1 MFDDSSW
8 LTKSQEE
15 AEGKKGVGRGEEE
28 VGGGTN
34 GGESLLLACYQ
45 CQSLPKPR
53 HTHAHTL
60 QSKLK
65 PKNETATG
73 NVVSAEQS

>member
-15 AEGKKGVGRGEEE
+15 EEEEEKGVEEE
-28 VGGGTN
+28 VGGPQMEVSRCCWRVISAKVCPSQGT
-34 GGESLLLACYQ
+34 
-45 CQSLPKPR
+45 
-53 HTHAHTL
+53 HTHTQ

-65 PKNETATG
+65 PKNETAAG
-73 NVVSAEQS
+73 NVDSAGQS

>member
-28 VGGGTN
+28 ATN

-53 HTHAHTL
+53 YIHAHTL

-65 PKNETATG
+65 PKNETAAG
-73 NVVSAEQS
+73 NVVSAGQS